1 LRATSAGDPPGRR
14 SQASNIFRPMRCC
27 VAGSRAPNREFVPA
41 LRVVAHGEADRL
53 VQAAR
58 IQLER
63 MLQPIAA
70 AAAGRM

>member
-1 LRATSAGDPPGRR
+1 
-14 SQASNIFRPMRCC
+14 MRCC